1 MEFEGAGFEPDRL
14 ENEAPLV
21 GVLPVRRRP
30 RPRDVGRRRRRR
42 SVLAPV
48 VRVDP
53 AKRLRVRD
61 ALEHFGVDVRAARRR
76 EGDLHLG
83 PRVDPGKVTA
93 GARVVGRG
101 PRGEGEDESEKS

>member
-1 MEFEGAGFEPDRL
+1 MEGAGFEPDRL

-42 SVLAPV
+42 RVLAPV

-53 AKRLRVRD
+53 AGARD